1 VDDHR
6 AQSRLMSRH
15 TAQVSWMRGGA
26 RFTDGRYSRGHV
38 WRFDGGTEIAASS
51 SPHSVPL
58 PYSRAEAVDPEEA
71 FVASVSSCHML
82 WFLSIAA
89 KRGHTIEEYVDDAE
103 GFLEQDADG
112 RMSMTRV
119 VLRPRIVFAA
129 DTPASS
135 DDIRAMHEAAHHA
148 CYIANSVKTA
158 ISVEAS

>member
-1 VDDHR
+1 
-6 AQSRLMSRH
+6 MSRH

-71 FVASVSSCHML
+71 FVAAISSCHML

-89 KRGHTIEEYVDDAE
+89 KRGHCVDDYADEAE
-103 GFLEQDADG
+103 GHLEKDADG
-112 RMSMTRV
+112 RTSMTRV
-119 VLRPRIVFAA
+119 VLRPRIAWSGARVPSAA
-129 DTPASS
+129 DIA
-135 DDIRAMHEAAHHA
+135 AMHDEAHHA

-158 ISVEAS
+158 IEVESGSRI